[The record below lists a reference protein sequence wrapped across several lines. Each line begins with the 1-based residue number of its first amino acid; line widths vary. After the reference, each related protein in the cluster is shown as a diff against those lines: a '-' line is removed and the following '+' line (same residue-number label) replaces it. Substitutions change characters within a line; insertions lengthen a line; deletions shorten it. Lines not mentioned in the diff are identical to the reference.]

1 MTQVLNMLPAKTF
14 LAAVL
19 ICSVF
24 FQAALPSAAAPAGQ
38 ILTNAADVLSL
49 SAEQAAHRINISIQG
64 VVTAAETNW
73 GGRFFVQDST
83 AGVFVDNSSGTPQPV
98 PGDVV
103 AVTGT
108 SHPGGYAPVVS
119 RPHWK
124 MLGTAPLP
132 EAKVVATDQLATG
145 AEDGQRIEI
154 SGVVRAVRTSGSKLE
169 VEMVSDGYRLR
180 VYPPIPTAVDV
191 QSLVGAKV
199 RVKGTAAASFNGK
212 LRHFISVVIFVP
224 RQTDFIVEQSAAPNA
239 FKEAIIPLKGIAQY
253 RKDRVPED
261 RVHVKGVVAYQRN
274 GQDLFLQDAADGL
287 QVKSSQTNV
296 FSPGEVVEAVGFP
309 GVENSFPVLEDAI
322 FRKSTAP
329 PTNVIRKTL
338 TEVDLQEGRH
348 HADFVQLK
356 GRLID
361 RLARGFRSSPD
372 GAGAMKTILVLQQS
386 TNLLFTAEKEAA
398 DQDSYLASIP
408 IGSVVE
414 VSGICLLQSADE
426 GKNKSVQ
433 ILLPTS
439 DSVRIISRPG
449 WLTPQHLSVMLAIVL
464 LVLTVAVSWTIMV
477 SKKNSTLRYLIHE
490 RELDQKEL
498 QKAHDTLEWRV
509 KERTE
514 QLKFQI
520 TARKESELQFK
531 ATLAERTRLAQEL
544 HDTLEQTLTGIT
556 LQLDTVAKLF
566 HSNPDGA
573 SHHLGL
579 VRNLM
584 RQSQVDLRRSIW
596 DLRSRELEE
605 FNLSKALLTSA
616 HQIGDSVGIRIS
628 VQTAGIVRPLPEV
641 VEENLLRIGQEAITN
656 VIKHSGARQAEIK
669 LEFGVRTVV
678 LEIKDD
684 GKGFT
689 PEDCVGPND
698 GHFGLLGISER
709 VRRFGGKWQLTS
721 APEKGTVI
729 HVEIPTVQSADK
741 SDSKN
746 NGAGITYAEEI
757 KPDMPAEA
765 GRG

>member
-1 MTQVLNMLPAKTF
+1 MTQVWNMLPAKKF
-14 LAAVL
+14 LAAVSV
-19 ICSVF
+19 CSLL
-24 FQAALPSAAAPAGQ
+24 FQAALTAAAEPAGQ

-49 SAEQAAHRINISIQG
+49 SAAQAAHRINISIEG

-124 MLGTAPLP
+124 KLGTAPLP
-132 EAKVVATDQLATG
+132 EAKVVVTDQLATG

-180 VYPPIPTAVDV
+180 VYPPIPTDLDV
-191 QSLVGAKV
+191 QSLVGANV

-212 LRHFISVVIFVP
+212 LRHFITVIIFTP
-224 RQTDFIVEQSAAPNA
+224 QLGDFIVERPATSDP
-239 FKEAIIPLKGIAQY
+239 FKEEVIPLNGIAQY
-253 RKDRVPED
+253 RKDHSPD
-261 RVHVKGVVAYQRN
+261 NRVHVRGVVTYQRN
-274 GQDLFLQDAADGL
+274 GEDLFLQDAVGGL
-287 QVKSSQTNV
+287 QVKSSQTNIL
-296 FSPGEVVEAVGFP
+296 SPGDVIDAVGFP
-309 GVENSFPVLEDAI
+309 GVENFLPVLEDAI
-322 FRKSTAP
+322 FKKSSAT
-329 PTNVIRKTL
+329 PTNVIHKTASG
-338 TEVDLQEGRH
+338 TELQDGFH
-348 HADFVQLK
+348 HADFINLK
-356 GRLID
+356 GKLID
-361 RLARGFRSSPD
+361 RLARGFQSAPG
-372 GAGAMKTILVLQQS
+372 GAGAVKTILVLQN
-386 TNLLFTAEKEAA
+386 TNFLFTAEKETA
-398 DQDSYLASIP
+398 DQDAFLSSIP
-408 IGSVVE
+408 IGSIVE
-414 VSGICLLQSADE
+414 VSGICLLQSADD
-426 GKNKSVQ
+426 GKIKSIQ

-490 RELDQKEL
+490 RESDQKEL

-566 HSNPDGA
+566 HSNLDGA

-596 DLRSRELEE
+596 DLRSRELED

-616 HQIGDSVGIRIS
+616 HQIGDSAGIRIS

-656 VIKHSGARQAEIK
+656 VVKHSGASQAEIK
-669 LEFGVRTVV
+669 LEFGARTVV

-684 GKGFT
+684 GKGFM
-689 PEDCVGPND
+689 PENCVGPND

-709 VRRFGGKWQLTS
+709 SSVL
-721 APEKGTVI
+721 AANCI
-729 HVEIPTVQSADK
+729 
-741 SDSKN
+741 
-746 NGAGITYAEEI
+746 
-757 KPDMPAEA
+757 
-765 GRG
+765 